1 MVEVSQLITQYKM
14 IYSQYLLSLELYRI
28 ETYSLLVLP
37 LMVFAI
43 YYFFGKKLKY
53 YYYLIWYKVN
63 KKKKIVS
70 LKSGKDPISNGIL
83 VGIVIILLLFG
94 FGIYTLNIQ
103 PKENFSEMV
112 ILNSNDIIGNYPSH
126 LVPGENALIYVLVQN
141 HEGMPMLY
149 QIKVILNNNNTNIT
163 LYTSYNIVNNNG
175 EWKLPIAFAIN
186 STGTFKLEVMLY
198 YYNLTL
204 QRFIYTNIFN
214 QLVVSVS

>member
-14 IYSQYLLSLELYRI
+14 TYSHYLLSLELYRI
-28 ETYSLLVLP
+28 ETYSLLILP
-37 LMVFAI
+37 LIIFII
-43 YYFFGKKLKY
+43 YYFFGGKLKH
-53 YYYLIWYKVN
+53 YYYLIWYRLN
-63 KKKKIVS
+63 RKKKIVS

-83 VGIVIILLLFG
+83 AGTIIILLIFAFG
-94 FGIYTLNIQ
+94 MYILNTQ
-103 PKENFSEMV
+103 SKENFSEMA
-112 ILNSNDIIGNYPSH
+112 ILNSNGIIGNYPSH
-126 LVPGENALIYVLVQN
+126 LAPGENALVYALVQN

-149 QIKVILNNNNTNIT
+149 QIKVILEDNNTNIT

-204 QRFIYTNIFN
+204 QRFVYANIFD